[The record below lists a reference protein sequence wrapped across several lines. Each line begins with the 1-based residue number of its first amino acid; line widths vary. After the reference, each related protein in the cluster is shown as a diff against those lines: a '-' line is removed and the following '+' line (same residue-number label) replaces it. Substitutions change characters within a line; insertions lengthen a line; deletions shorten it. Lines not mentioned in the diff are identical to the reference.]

1 MARPLEVHPE
11 AVLEAQA
18 AYRWYSNRNHA
29 AAAAFLAELERA
41 VELISA
47 SPTRWPIHLHGTRRF
62 LLRRFPFGV
71 VYRELGETLQIV
83 AVAHGRRKP
92 AYWKDR

>member
-1 MARPLEVHPE
+1 MARPVDVHPE

-18 AYRWYSNRNHA
+18 AYRWYLDRNDA
-29 AAAAFLAELERA
+29 AAQAFLAELDRA
-41 VELISA
+41 VELISEN
-47 SPTRWPIHLHGTRRF
+47 PMRCPIHLHGTRQF

-71 VYRELGETLQIV
+71 VYRESGETLQIV

-92 AYWKDR
+92 GYWKDR